1 MATKERVLDLL
12 WGQEASRIRFTVP
25 ASTGTITI
33 DRMVFATVANAI
45 VAGKVRVEPHATFRA
60 GVGAEYDTAAAPAV
74 GAFRAAPSGALRIPP
89 IVGREQAGMVMHE
102 CTHAFFDLTQSAI
115 RATEEEAVCYVVN
128 ALYFRMTGLTPA
140 RWTNEP
146 HKTAKSVADGL
157 LRQYAVGV
165 AGIPAV
171 TRATWTNLV
180 LAVAVNPTYF
190 PDTAGLPRWFFGTDT
205 YTNDG

>member
-1 MATKERVLDLL
+1 
-12 WGQEASRIRFTVP
+12 
-25 ASTGTITI
+25 
-33 DRMVFATVANAI
+33 
-45 VAGKVRVEPHATFRA
+45 
-60 GVGAEYDTAAAPAV
+60 
-74 GAFRAAPSGALRIPP
+74 
-89 IVGREQAGMVMHE
+89 
-102 CTHAFFDLTQSAI
+102 
-115 RATEEEAVCYVVN
+115 
-128 ALYFRMTGLTPA
+128 
-140 RWTNEP
+140 
-146 HKTAKSVADGL
+146 VADGL